1 MKFKRPL
8 LILAASLLLVGCGG
22 NDSSSSGTTEDSA
35 ATVVS
40 SEPSE
45 ESVPPSSEDSS
56 TSENSSSSE
65 GHSEEIPIGSF
76 KGTISILQG
85 EETEEKELVEN
96 SGAYHLTVNLEN
108 LPSGKSL
115 TDCIF
120 TFPKDN
126 AHIYFQDESPAVSNK
141 RLAIIM
147 AQGKETIEVE
157 VTCGSETIKV
167 TREIEIKKN
176 KALYTTIST
185 PDDFFEKVLT
195 ATEGRFEL
203 GANLDLGGRN
213 TDAVAAG
220 VTFNGILDGNGH
232 TIKNFNANP
241 GSDGTHGGLWAFL
254 GSGLVTNLHLIGEEN
269 QTKGFGGLIAGE
281 MQDKSL
287 VDNCLVEVTSTVAT
301 GDDFDWTWCRSGG
314 VAGVLRGEIRN
325 SVLVNAGE
333 NLQVLTGAPYAG
345 TSGRHAMTNIYSNV
359 AENATVPF
367 IPDPNQDWCGNA
379 IVTDC
384 RFDVAFSDGKASD
397 YNLDSSV
404 WTLVDGKTPALA
416 HDGEDAVISAPS
428 VSAKASKTSLVVGS
442 GTTSEI
448 IINVRNAGGSV
459 VSYGYTTSDDFDTYA
474 TASLVDNVIEIS
486 PIAAG
491 SVTITPNAT
500 VDGNL
505 LTADPITITIKT
517 QEEGGE
523 EDLWDPEFTFVK
535 AYNDNYV
542 MLGYKTNPFDNA
554 YDFSYFVLD
563 HSEEHLTWHNKD
575 GENYQFFIGTNA
587 PGTYTLTF
595 YNSNN
600 DAYAEGSFTI
610 A

>member
-8 LILAASLLLVGCGG
+8 LILATSLLLVGCGG

-40 SEPSE
+40 NEPSE

-126 AHIYFQDESPAVSNK
+126 AHIYFQDESPVVSNK
-141 RLAIIM
+141 RLVIIM

-176 KALYTTIST
+176 DALYTKIST
-185 PDDFFEKVLT
+185 PDDFVEKVLT

-203 GANLDLGGRN
+203 GANLDLGGMD
-213 TDAVAAG
+213 TDAVSAG
-220 VTFNGILDGNGH
+220 VTFNGILDGNGY

-241 GSDGTHGGLWAFL
+241 GSDGTHGGLWAYL
-254 GSGLVTNLHLIGEEN
+254 GSGLITNLHLIGEEN
-269 QTKGFGGLIAGE
+269 QTNGFGGLIAGE
-281 MQDKSL
+281 MQDKAL
-287 VDNCLVEVTSTVAT
+287 VDNCLVEVTSTVVT

-345 TSGRHAMTNIYSNV
+345 TSGRHAITNIYSNV
-359 AENATVPF
+359 SETATIPF

-379 IVTDC
+379 VVTDGHY
-384 RFDVAFSDGKASD
+384 DVVFSDSKASD

-404 WTLVDGKTPALA
+404 WTLADGKMPALA
-416 HDGEDAVISAPS
+416 HDGEDAVISTPS
-428 VSAKASKTSLVVGS
+428 VSAKASKTSLIVGS
-442 GTTSEI
+442 GVTSEI
-448 IINVRNAGGSV
+448 TINVKNAGESA

-474 TASLVDNVIEIS
+474 TASLTDNVITIS
-486 PIAAG
+486 PVAAG

-500 VDGNL
+500 VDGTL
-505 LTADPITITIKT
+505 LTADPITITIKA
-517 QEEGGE
+517 QDEGGDG
-523 EDLWDPEFTFVK
+523 DLWDPEFTFVK

-542 MLGYKTNPFDNA
+542 MLGYKTNPFDDA

-575 GENYQFFIGTNA
+575 GENYQFFIGTND

-595 YNSNN
+595 FNSSNV
-600 DAYAEGSFTI
+600 AYAEGSFTI